1 MRARDLSTAA
11 GLRRYRLMDLVLGD
25 DSVIRM
31 PTRLRADVHKLNDS
45 VLDRGGAEFLRQI
58 GNPEIPQK
66 FHMPPGTQWVNLG

>member
-1 MRARDLSTAA
+1 
-11 GLRRYRLMDLVLGD
+11 LMDLVLGD